1 MPLQMKALY
10 LSVLATTLF
19 LSGSVAAFEEC
30 GDLKTGGY
38 GPFDYWT
45 DQGKLKIVE
54 DFHFTPEV
62 ESLRK
67 GKSGYIGGDL
77 DYTLR
82 AFPNHPRALMA
93 MIKLGEKEKTNRPIG
108 AGFSVFCYLDRAI
121 RFRPEDATVRMI
133 AATYLAKR
141 GKHEEALKHLE
152 TAQQHGGENANLHYN
167 IGLTY
172 FELKRY
178 DAALTHAH
186 KAYRLGFQLPGL
198 RNKLQRVGKWQEPSP
213 LAPVENADE
222 TAPEPK

>member
-1 MPLQMKALY
+1 MKMKKLHLLFSIAFCFAGQAIALD
-10 LSVLATTLF
+10 
-19 LSGSVAAFEEC
+19 EC
-30 GDLKTGGY
+30 GDFKSGGY

-45 DQGKLKIVE
+45 DHSKLKIVE

-62 ESLRK
+62 ETLRK

-82 AFPNHPRALMA
+82 AFPNHPRALIA
-93 MIKLGEKEKTNRPIG
+93 MIKLGEKEKNNRPVG
-108 AGFSVFCYLDRAI
+108 AGFSVYCYLDRAM

-141 GKHEEALKHLE
+141 GKHEEALRHLE
-152 TAQQHGGENANLHYN
+152 IAQQHSDGNGNLHYN

-178 DAALTHAH
+178 DEALKHAH
-186 KAYRLGFQLPGL
+186 LAYHLGFQLPGL
-198 RNKLQRVGKWQEPSP
+198 RNKLRAAGKWEDPP
-213 LAPVENADE
+213 TVAPAEGPAE
-222 TAPEPK
+222 SK